1 MLHMQDG
8 ALLIILVYFII
19 VAIFLTILWRIA
31 TALDRISEHLFEI
44 SKDVKKLP
52 GRSGKEAA

>member
-1 MLHMQDG
+1 MPHMPPG

-19 VAIFLTILWRIA
+19 VVVFLTILWRIA

-44 SKDVKKLP
+44 TKDLKKLSA
-52 GRSGKEAA
+52 RSGKEEA